1 MNLDDLKYKNDNDV
15 AEVFTDFQEQI
26 KRLKGLI
33 EMHKGVSSGKSII
46 IKELE
51 KLKGDKYELLQSLT
65 VLKVENNKLKEQ
77 LKECRKQY
85 LQETLTKWA

>member
-1 MNLDDLKYKNDNDV
+1 MEIDDLKYKNDNDV
-15 AEVFTDFQEQI
+15 AEMFTDFQEQI

-65 VLKVENNKLKEQ
+65 VLKVENNKLKAENEELKDGNGEQ
-77 LKECRKQY
+77 GIKQFN
-85 LQETLTKWA
+85 

>member
-1 MNLDDLKYKNDNDV
+1 MEIDDLKYKNDNDV
-15 AEVFTDFQEQI
+15 SEMFTDFQEQI

-33 EMHKGVSSGKSII
+33 EMHKGISSGKSII

>member
-1 MNLDDLKYKNDNDV
+1 MEDLKYKNDV
-15 AEVFTDFQEQI
+15 GEMFTDFQEQI

-51 KLKGDKYELLQSLT
+51 KLKGEKYELLQSLT

>member
-1 MNLDDLKYKNDNDV
+1 MEIDDLKYKNDNDV

-33 EMHKGVSSGKSII
+33 EMHKGISSGKSII